1 MADHPNRALD
11 AHARLARRLG
21 LRAVAGLCVLA
32 LVAIGFAVAA
42 LWCAVLT
49 WQHLA
54 EGEVLGAIAAVATF
68 MLCLGASLRCAGW
81 LAAPAERPDG
91 VSLPRAAAPS
101 LHRMIDRVGRR
112 FGQPAIDG
120 VWVTGDMNAAI
131 LQRPRWGW
139 FGPMETHLMI
149 GLPLTHSVSRRQ
161 FGAILAH
168 EFAHLAFQRQG
179 IAAWGSHLRAW
190 WFRVLDRCIRS
201 STGLASVFEWWSAR
215 TLPDAVRLS
224 RVEEFDADECAA
236 RVVGA
241 RLLGETLVEVALK
254 ERFLSEDY
262 WRKVMAQSQLRP
274 QPSIRPYRE
283 MGLGMMAGFCRPAPG
298 ADHLH
303 SLVGDEAS
311 PMDFHPT
318 LLERLQALGVK
329 PAAATSERPSAAA
342 RYLTPLLPSLAWVF
356 DRAWWLDTRRT
367 WRSRYERARG
377 G

>member
-1 MADHPNRALD
+1 MADHPFRALD

-21 LRAVAGLCVLA
+21 LRAFTGLFGLV

-42 LWCAVLT
+42 LWCAALT

-54 EGEVLGAIAAVATF
+54 EGAVLGAIAAVVAF
-68 MLCLGASLRCAGW
+68 MLCVGASLRCIGW

-91 VSLPRAAAPS
+91 VSLPREAAPS
-101 LHRMIDRVGRR
+101 LHRMIDRVGSR
-112 FGQPAIDG
+112 FGQPTIDG

-139 FGPMETHLMI
+139 IGPMETHLMI

-190 WFRVLDRCIRS
+190 WFRVLDRCIHS
-201 STGLASVFEWWSAR
+201 GMGLAPIFEWWSTK
-215 TLPDAVRLS
+215 TLPDALRLS

-262 WRKVMAQSQLRP
+262 WRKVMAQSKLRP
-274 QPSIRPYRE
+274 RPSIRPYRE
-283 MGLGMMAGFCRPAPG
+283 MGLGMMAGFRRPAPG
-298 ADHLH
+298 ADHLR
-303 SLVGDEAS
+303 SVVGEEPS

-342 RYLTPLLPSLAWVF
+342 RYLAPLLPSLAWVF

-367 WRSRYERARG
+367 WRSRYERARRI
-377 G
+377 